1 MYPRAAATTKGD
13 LVERPQQRSLKLV
26 VAATIIDTV
35 GEGMFMPLTYLY
47 FLLTTGISVL
57 SIGAGMTIATLAALP
72 VGFLAGFVVDRVG
85 PKRMV
90 VANNVISAIGYASYL
105 FVHNFPELVL
115 AVFVVQAGDRL
126 YWSAWPTLVADVA
139 APEEIDQVYA
149 TMAAARTGSVGAGYL
164 IGGILLGLSHGLL
177 GARLIVLANCASC
190 LVAAV
195 LLGVYQNQNMAER
208 LASHRASPGNWK
220 SIVLNKRFIQLTL
233 GQGLL
238 SMAWLL
244 PGVILPVYLVHYLKM
259 PRWLPSVALSV
270 NFVLT
275 TVLQSRTTKIA
286 APYRRTNVIA
296 VGGAVMAASMAFM
309 AVTKV
314 GQSTVTII
322 ALTIVAIACVS
333 IGMMLTGPTTS
344 ALAAVIAPPADRGLF
359 LSLFQQSWA
368 ISNVGGPLFVGWL
381 LSVGAGWLWASM
393 AIVMMIAAATFLIS
407 AIGLP
412 EALNRPSG
420 RKLADTVEWSG

>member
-1 MYPRAAATTKGD
+1 M
-13 LVERPQQRSLKLV
+13 ERPQQRSLKLV

-57 SIGAGMTIATLAALP
+57 SIGAGMTAATLAALP
-72 VGFLAGFVVDRVG
+72 VGLLAGFVVDRIS

-90 VANNVISAIGYASYL
+90 VANNLISAAGYASYL

-115 AVFVVQAGDRL
+115 AVFIVQAGDRL
-126 YWSAWPTLVADVA
+126 YWSAWPTLVADIA

-177 GARLIVLANCASC
+177 GAHLIVLANCGSC
-190 LVAAV
+190 LVAAG
-195 LLGVYQNQNMAER
+195 LLAVYKNSRMADR
-208 LASHRASPGNWK
+208 LASHSASQGRWK
-220 SIVLNKRFIQLTL
+220 SIIRNKRFIQLTL
-233 GQGLL
+233 GQALL
-238 SMAWLL
+238 AMAWLL
-244 PGVILPVYLVHYLKM
+244 PGAILPVYLVHYLKM

-275 TVLQSRTTKIA
+275 TVLQSRVTKIA

-296 VGGAVMAASMAFM
+296 LGAATMAASMAFI
-309 AVTKV
+309 AVTKA
-314 GQSTVTII
+314 GQATGTVISLSI
-322 ALTIVAIACVS
+322 AAIAFVS

-368 ISNVGGPLFVGWL
+368 LSNVAGPVFVGWL
-381 LSVGAGWLWASM
+381 LSVGPGWLWVSM
-393 AIVMMIAAATFLIS
+393 AIVMLIAATSFWFS

-412 EALNRPSG
+412 EAVNRPAG
-420 RKLADTVEWSG
+420 RQLADTVEWSGE